1 MKKIALMLFGIA
13 MLGML
18 SVEAQVRRITGTV
31 TSADDGNPIPG
42 VSIMVEGT
50 TLGTITN
57 IDGFYQVDVP
67 DDAGKLVFSFVGMT
81 SQKVEITSGTID
93 VVLQQELVG
102 LDEVMVVA
110 YGTQTKKSLTGSQ
123 SAIKGEELQKI
134 QVSNISRALEG
145 SVAGV
150 QTTSSSGQPGEGAKV
165 RIRGMGS
172 LSASSSP
179 LYVVDGIP
187 YEGNINNISQV
198 DIESMTVLKDASATA
213 IYGAR
218 AANGVILITTKR
230 GTSGKPRIV
239 VDSKIGINSK
249 AYEGYDVMTDPAEY
263 YETFWEGLRNDR
275 LYKGNLSFIEAGYYA
290 SNRLIKYDNP
300 TTGAA
305 EWMLGYN
312 NYDVPNNQVVDPLT
326 GKVNPNANLL
336 YREDWEDLTFDPGIR
351 QEHSISMSGVSSG
364 TNYFMSFNYLDDQGY
379 SPNSGFERYTT
390 RLKLAQD
397 VTKWLKV
404 HGNMSYVKTNTMNP
418 TSAGSSSA
426 NIFYVAQVVAPIYPI
441 YQHNLDGSLR
451 LDKNG
456 NKQYDFG
463 DDKDM
468 KRPMMPLANPAGT
481 QVLNTEETGLDR
493 INFTGGAT
501 LSITKDLDLIMNLG
515 IDNAQTNGTRI
526 DNNQIGQYAETGGYI
541 SKSSSR
547 TRTIN
552 TNQILSFNKKL
563 GEEHSLTAK
572 AGHEYYEWDYSASYG
587 GKQNFL
593 FPEITEM
600 DWAVVMSS
608 VGSYAYDYTLES
620 YFGHVNYGFREK
632 YYLDGSIRYDG
643 SSRFHPDNR
652 WGTFWSVGGSWVMSD
667 EDFLK
672 DLSFLDVLKMRVSY
686 GSIGNDNLGDY
697 TTASGSYYYYA
708 YEDQYN
714 IVNNDGEVGLEFA
727 FKGNKDLKWE
737 SNNTFTLGFDFGF
750 LNTFTGNIDYF
761 NRTSSDLLFVLPQAP
776 SSGIPEIPFNIG
788 KLSNKGVELQLN
800 TKLISTKDFSWDVT
814 LNATHYKTTI
824 DELPDMYKEEGLT
837 RGAYQ
842 KWDEGS
848 SPYLFYMRRYA
859 GVDSETGQGLWYM
872 DVTDDEGKVTG
883 ETTTAVW
890 SDATRYK
897 TDKDATPD
905 LFGGISTTAQ
915 FKGFDLSVQTSF
927 QIGGYVYDGVYGGF
941 MHSGDA
947 SSVGQNWHRDILKRW
962 TPSNTNTSVPRID
975 RYVDANNISDRF
987 LTKADY
993 FSLRNIVL
1001 GYTLPSYITKEWSIE
1016 ALRFYVAAD
1025 NLLFMSRRQGFD
1037 PRMYFSGVTTS
1048 TDMNYSPIKTI
1059 SAGLNLT
1066 F

>member
-13 MLGML
+13 MFGML
-18 SVEAQVRRITGTV
+18 TVEAQVRRVTGTV
-31 TSADDGNPIPG
+31 TSADDKTPIPG
-42 VSIMVEGT
+42 VSVMVEGT

-57 IDGFYQVDVP
+57 IDGVYQLDVP
-67 DDAGKLVFSFVGMT
+67 NDATTLIFSFVGMT
-81 SQKVEITSGTID
+81 TQEVEITSGTLD
-93 VVLQQELVG
+93 VVLEQAYVG
-102 LDEVMVVA
+102 LEEVMVVA

-123 SAIKGEELQKI
+123 SAIQGEELQKI

-150 QTTSSSGQPGEGAKV
+150 QTTSSSGQPGTGASV

-230 GTSGKPRIV
+230 GTSSKARIS
-239 VDSKIGINSK
+239 VDSKFGVNSK
-249 AYEGYDVMTDPAEY
+249 AYKGYDVMTEPSEY
-263 YETFWEGLRNDR
+263 YETYWEALRNDR
-275 LYKGNLSFIEAGYYA
+275 YYRNNYSFIDAGYYA
-290 SNRLIKYDNP
+290 SNRLIKYANP
-300 TTGAA
+300 TGAT

-312 NYDVPNNQVVDPLT
+312 NYDVPDNQVVDPLT
-326 GKVNPNANLL
+326 GRVNPNANLL
-336 YREDWEDLTFDPGIR
+336 YHENWEDEVFENGIR
-351 QEHSISMSGVSSG
+351 QEHSVSMSGVSSG
-364 TNYFMSFNYLDDQGY
+364 TNYFMSFNYLDDEGY

-390 RLKLAQD
+390 RLKLAQE

-404 HGNMSYVKTNTMNP
+404 NGNVSYVRTNTMNP
-418 TSAGSSSA
+418 TSTGSSSA

-441 YQHNLDGSLR
+441 YQHNPDGSLD

-463 DDKDM
+463 DRDDM
-468 KRPMMPLANPAGT
+468 KRPVMPIANPAGT
-481 QVLNTEETGLDR
+481 QVLNTENTALDR

-501 LSITKDLDLIMNLG
+501 VSITSDLDLLLNLG
-515 IDNAQTNGTRI
+515 VDNAQTNRSRI

-541 SKSSSR
+541 YKSSGV

-552 TNQILSFNKKL
+552 SNQILAFDKKL
-563 GEEHSLTAK
+563 NDDHSISAK
-572 AGHEYYEWDYSASYG
+572 AGHEYYKWDYTLNYG

-593 FPEITEM
+593 FPSITEM

-608 VGSYAYDYTLES
+608 VGSYGYDYSLES
-620 YFGHVNYGFREK
+620 YFGHLNYGFRDR
-632 YYLDGSIRYDG
+632 YFIDGSMRYDG

-667 EDFLK
+667 EAFLQNA
-672 DLSFLDVLKMRVSY
+672 SYLDVLKLRVSY
-686 GSIGNDNLGDY
+686 GSIGNDNLG
-697 TTASGSYYYYA
+697 GSYYYYA

-714 IVNNDGEVGLEFA
+714 VVNNDGEVGLEFA

-737 SNNTFTLGFDFGF
+737 SNNSFTIGFDFGF
-750 LNTFTGNIDYF
+750 LNSISGNIDYF

-776 SSGIPEIPFNIG
+776 SSGIAEIPFNIG
-788 KLSNKGVELQLN
+788 RLTNSGFELQLN
-800 TKLISTKDFSWDVT
+800 TNLINTNDFKWDLT
-814 LNATHYKTTI
+814 LNATHYTTTI
-824 DELPDMYKEEGLT
+824 DELPEMYKEEGLT
-837 RGAYQ
+837 RGGYQ
-842 KWDEGS
+842 KWEEGY
-848 SPYLFYMRRYA
+848 SPYLFYMRRNA
-859 GVDSETGQGLWYM
+859 GVDQETGQALWYM
-872 DVTDDEGKVTG
+872 DELDEEGNVTG
-883 ETTTAVW
+883 ETATPVW
-890 SDATRYK
+890 TDATRYR

-905 LFGGISTTAQ
+905 VFGGILSSVQ
-915 FKGFDLSVQTSF
+915 FKGFDFSVQTAY
-927 QIGGYVYDGVYGGF
+927 QIGGYVYDGIYGNF
-941 MHSGDA
+941 MHAGDA
-947 SSVGQNWHRDILKRW
+947 NNVGQNFHRDILKRW
-962 TPSNTNTSVPRID
+962 TPSNTDTNVPRID
-975 RYVDANNISDRF
+975 RYSDANNVSDRF

-993 FSLRNIVL
+993 FSLRNVVL
-1001 GYTLPSYITKEWSIE
+1001 GYTIPNYLTQEWGIE
-1016 ALRFYVAAD
+1016 TLRLYVAAD
-1025 NLLFMSRRQGFD
+1025 NLFFMSRRQGFD
-1037 PRMYFSGVTTS
+1037 PRMYFSGVTTA
-1048 TDMNYSPIKTI
+1048 TDLNYSPIKTV